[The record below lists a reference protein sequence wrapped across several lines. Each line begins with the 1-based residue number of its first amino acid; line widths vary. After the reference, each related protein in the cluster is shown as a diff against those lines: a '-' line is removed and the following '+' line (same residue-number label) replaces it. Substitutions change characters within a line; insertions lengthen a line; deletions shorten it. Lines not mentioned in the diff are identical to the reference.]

1 MTLAVITQGEVL
13 TVRVYKQYAG
23 FSWANNYE
31 VEATQDIANP
41 STALEFLATRV
52 LELERGLHLSGIVFD
67 RVAISTYVP
76 DSQPYNPNTVAIF
89 PFSLNGTRVGQGNA
103 LPLEACLFVRRN
115 VVFGRDGRLL
125 YRGCL
130 TDTQV
135 STSNL
140 RSVLLPSAVT
150 SYQNIINNWRS
161 VGLGNEF
168 RLVMASGLPIP
179 TDVRQVVNLQVSEKV
194 VYKKYN
200 NRYFRRN
207 P

>member
-1 MTLAVITQGEVL
+1 MTLATITQGEVL
-13 TVRVYKQYAG
+13 TVRVYKQSLGYL
-23 FSWANNYE
+23 WANNYE

-41 STALEFLATRV
+41 STALEFLASRIV
-52 LELERGLHLSGIVFD
+52 ELERGLHLSGAIID

-76 DSQPYNPNTVAIF
+76 DSQPYNPNTLAIF
-89 PFSLNGTRVGQGNA
+89 PFSVPGTRTGPGSVLA
-103 LPLEACLFVRRN
+103 LEACLFVRRN
-115 VVFGRDGRLL
+115 VIFGRDGRLL

-130 TDTQV
+130 TDQQV
-135 STSNL
+135 SSSAL
-140 RSVLLPSAVT
+140 RAVLLPAAVT
-150 SYQNIINNWRS
+150 FYQNVINSWRS

-168 RLVMASGLPIP
+168 RFVMASGLPVP

-194 VYKKYN
+194 VFKKFN